1 MNRKLLTGQIMAGGV
16 LSLILLA
23 EWSYAEFSRGR
34 LQAIMDQTVP
44 TDYHSEP
51 LPTLNIPKQNTDS
64 VNAIIERPL
73 FIEGRRPLVE
83 TPVETAETSDT
94 GQLDDWLLIGT
105 YTKNKRPT
113 ALFRKQNEARKFL
126 KLNQDQLISGWQ
138 LKEILSDRVVLQQGA
153 QQKPVMLRKPREQ
166 AKSPAPPKK
175 PATPIKPAK
184 PIVPNNNNP
193 SENNNDDG

>member
-1 MNRKLLTGQIMAGGV
+1 MNRKLLMGQIMAGGV
-16 LSLILLA
+16 LTLSLLA

-51 LPTLNIPKQNTDS
+51 LPTLNIPKQNTD
-64 VNAIIERPL
+64 
-73 FIEGRRPLVE
+73 
-83 TPVETAETSDT
+83 
-94 GQLDDWLLIGT
+94 
-105 YTKNKRPT
+105 PT

-166 AKSPAPPKK
+166 AKSPAPLKK